1 MCAMKR
7 FHRSERVS
15 EELLREISNIIHTEM
30 KDPRISGMISLTRV
44 ETSKDL
50 RHATVFVSV
59 YGDDKSKP
67 GTMEALRH
75 GAGFIRSL
83 VGKRM
88 RIRMSPEIDFR
99 LDDSIERGSR
109 ISSILR
115 EVLPEND
122 GAEKEETEKD

>member
-1 MCAMKR
+1 MKR

-15 EELLREISNIIHTEM
+15 EELLREISNIIHTQM
-30 KDPRISGMISLTRV
+30 KDPRITGMISLTRV

-59 YGDDKSKP
+59 YGDDKGKQ

-75 GAGFIRSL
+75 GAGFIRSV
-83 VGKRM
+83 VGKQM

-99 LDDSIERGSR
+99 LDDSIERGAR
-109 ISSILR
+109 INSILKD
-115 EVLPEND
+115 VLQEDDD
-122 GAEKEETEKD
+122 GEKEETEKN